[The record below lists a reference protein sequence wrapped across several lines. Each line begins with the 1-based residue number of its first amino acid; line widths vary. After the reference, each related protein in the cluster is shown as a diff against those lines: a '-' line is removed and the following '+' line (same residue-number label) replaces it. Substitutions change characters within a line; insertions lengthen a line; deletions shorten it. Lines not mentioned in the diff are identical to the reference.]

1 MAKKAPEQWQ
11 NRIVGYGEEAPED
24 LLANALNF
32 RIHPKAQQDA
42 LLDTINEVG
51 FVDEV
56 IVNRR
61 TNNMVN
67 GHLRVT
73 LAMRTGQASIPVKY
87 IDVSEAEERVILAT
101 FDPISALATTDA
113 QKLDELLHEVS
124 TGSAAIQQMLDD
136 MAESAGLYLD
146 KPNGAGG
153 DEFDA
158 TPQEGP
164 TRTQLGD
171 LWQLGEHRLLVGDC
185 TVAENVD
192 RLMVGETGQLLLAD
206 PPYNVG
212 LEYGNDVDDAKSAE
226 EYGAFAKAWFV
237 LWSGVSSRQVTTP
250 GYYNLASWM
259 RYFEKPYHVA
269 PWTKTN
275 SMTRGH
281 VSRFA
286 CWEPVLF
293 YGKGWER
300 ERANDVF
307 NFPVSEQRTAS
318 GENLTALHPCPKPLA
333 FWLDLL
339 SCFTDNACIVLDPF
353 LGSGTTLIACERLGR
368 KCYGCEIEPKYGD
381 VILRRWE
388 AETGQEAVLLERAA
402 NSPTLE
408 EQDDYA

>member
-185 TVAENVD
+185 TIAENVE
-192 RLMVGETGQLLLAD
+192 RLMDGARANAVVTD
-206 PPYNVG
+206 PPYG
-212 LEYGNDVDDAKSAE
+212 IAHDTDY
-226 EYGAFAKAWFV
+226 
-237 LWSGVSSRQVTTP
+237 
-250 GYYNLASWM
+250 
-259 RYFEKPYHVA
+259 
-269 PWTKTN
+269 
-275 SMTRGH
+275 TRF
-281 VSRFA
+281 S
-286 CWEPVLF
+286 
-293 YGKGWER
+293 
-300 ERANDVF
+300 
-307 NFPVSEQRTAS
+307 
-318 GENLTALHPCPKPLA
+318 
-333 FWLDLL
+333 
-339 SCFTDNACIVLDPF
+339 
-353 LGSGTTLIACERLGR
+353 GSGTIDIPAEKRNTHAPITSDATPFDPSPLLGFETVILWGANCYSNRLPLGSFLVWDKRHADGTKNVLSDAEIGWLNRGHGAYIFSHVWDGVVRASERGKTLHPTQKPVALFEWCLGRVSAAAVVFDPYAGSGPCLIACERLGR
-368 KCYGCEIEPKYGD
+368 KCYGCEISEKYAD
-381 VILRRWE
+381 IVLRRWE
-388 AETGQEAVLLERAA
+388 AETGQEAVLLERVEGV
-402 NSPTLE
+402 S
-408 EQDDYA
+408 